1 MVFLYAIVGGVLR
14 SVRVHTAAARAWTGK
29 YRSFCVELLAIL
41 RLVLTTGI
49 KMFILQNFKRSVG
62 LSLLAALAFSAP
74 ITSTA
79 QDYPNKPIRFVVG
92 FPPGGSS
99 DIITRLIAQK
109 LSERLSQTVVVEQK
123 VGATGL
129 IANDFVAKSA
139 PDGYNMVL
147 LTGGHPVSA
156 AVMNKLPYDPV
167 KDFGLV
173 STIIAYP
180 MVISVAQDSPIKS
193 LPDLLAR
200 AKAQPGK
207 MSFSSAG
214 VGSLQHLTGE
224 WVASEAGVSMLHVPF
239 KGAGPAMIELLG
251 GRVDVMVETS
261 TFAFGQIRGGKVR
274 GLASTASTR
283 SPLMSDLPT
292 VAETLP
298 GLDFSS
304 WLGLAV
310 APGTP
315 AAVVDKINR
324 ELRVILDMDD
334 VKKRFAELGGTPI
347 PSTPAQMRDRI
358 EREMAVWKRVV
369 DLKKIERQ

>member
-14 SVRVHTAAARAWTGK
+14 SGRVHTAAARAWTRK
-29 YRSFCVELLAIL
+29 YRSFCIELLAIL

-74 ITSTA
+74 IASTA

-283 SPLMSDLPT
+283 SPLMADLPT

>member
-1 MVFLYAIVGGVLR
+1 MWCSPEPGKPDVFGM
-14 SVRVHTAAARAWTGK
+14 
-29 YRSFCVELLAIL
+29 CLLAIL
-41 RLVLTTGI
+41 ELVLTIGF

-74 ITSTA
+74 ITAAA

-99 DIITRLIAQK
+99 DIISRLLAQK
-109 LSERLSQTVVVEQK
+109 LSERLNQTVVVEQK

-129 IANDFVAKSA
+129 IANDFIAKSA

-173 STIIAYP
+173 STIVAYP

-274 GLASTASTR
+274 GLASTASSR
-283 SPLMSDLPT
+283 SPLMADLPT

-324 ELRVILDMDD
+324 EVRAILDMDD

-347 PSTPAQMRDRI
+347 PSSPAQMRDRI
-358 EREMAVWKRVV
+358 EREMTVWKRIVEQ
-369 DLKKIERQ
+369 KKIERQ

>member
-1 MVFLYAIVGGVLR
+1 
-14 SVRVHTAAARAWTGK
+14 
-29 YRSFCVELLAIL
+29 
-41 RLVLTTGI
+41 
-49 KMFILQNFKRSVG
+49 MFILQNFKRGVG
-62 LSLLAALAFSAP
+62 VSLLAALAFSAP
-74 ITSTA
+74 FASHA

-99 DIITRLIAQK
+99 DIISRLLAQK
-109 LSERLSQTVVVEQK
+109 LSERLNQPVVVEQK

-129 IANDFVAKSA
+129 IANDFVAKST

-173 STIIAYP
+173 STIVAYP

-283 SPLMSDLPT
+283 SPLMADLPT

-315 AAVVDKINR
+315 PAVVDEINR
-324 ELRVILDMDD
+324 EVRAILDMDD

-347 PSTPAQMRDRI
+347 PSTPAQMRERI
-358 EREMAVWKRVV
+358 EREMTVWKRIVEQ
-369 DLKKIERQ
+369 KKIERQ

>member
-1 MVFLYAIVGGVLR
+1 
-14 SVRVHTAAARAWTGK
+14 
-29 YRSFCVELLAIL
+29 
-41 RLVLTTGI
+41 
-49 KMFILQNFKRSVG
+49 MFILQNFKRSVG
-62 LSLLAALAFSAP
+62 LSLLATLAFSAP

>member
-1 MVFLYAIVGGVLR
+1 MKLFKKLRLFAFLGGV
-14 SVRVHTAAARAWTGK
+14 SIGFVFTA
-29 YRSFCVELLAIL
+29 FQC
-41 RLVLTTGI
+41 
-49 KMFILQNFKRSVG
+49 Q
-62 LSLLAALAFSAP
+62 
-74 ITSTA
+74 A
-79 QDYPNKPIRFVVG
+79 QDFPNKPIRFVVG
-92 FPPGGSS
+92 FAPGGSS

-109 LSERLSQTVVVEQK
+109 LSERLNQSVIVEQK

-167 KDFGLV
+167 KDFGMV
-173 STIIAYP
+173 STVIAYP
-180 MVISVAQDSPIKS
+180 MVVTVPQDSPIKS
-193 LPDLLAR
+193 LSDLLAR
-200 AKAQPGK
+200 AKAQPNK
-207 MSFSSAG
+207 LTFSSAG
-214 VGSLQHLTGE
+214 IGSLQHLTGE
-224 WVASEAGVSMLHVPF
+224 WIASEAGVSMIHVPF
-239 KGAGPAMIELLG
+239 KGAGPAMIDLLA

-261 TFAFGQIRGGKVR
+261 TFAYGQIRGGKLR
-274 GLASTASTR
+274 GLASSASSR
-283 SPLMSDLPT
+283 SPLMPELPT

-315 AAVVDKINR
+315 TVVVDKINR
-324 ELRVILDMDD
+324 ELRLILEMDD

-358 EREMAVWKRVV
+358 EREIAVWKKVV

>member
-1 MVFLYAIVGGVLR
+1 
-14 SVRVHTAAARAWTGK
+14 
-29 YRSFCVELLAIL
+29 
-41 RLVLTTGI
+41 
-49 KMFILQNFKRSVG
+49 
-62 LSLLAALAFSAP
+62 
-74 ITSTA
+74 
-79 QDYPNKPIRFVVG
+79 
-92 FPPGGSS
+92 
-99 DIITRLIAQK
+99 
-109 LSERLSQTVVVEQK
+109 
-123 VGATGL
+123 
-129 IANDFVAKSA
+129 
-139 PDGYNMVL
+139 
-147 LTGGHPVSA
+147 
-156 AVMNKLPYDPV
+156 
-167 KDFGLV
+167 LV

-224 WVASEAGVSMLHVPF
+224 WVASEAGVSLLHVPF

-251 GRVDVMVETS
+251 GRVDVLIETS

-283 SPLMSDLPT
+283 SPLMADLPT

-347 PSTPAQMRDRI
+347 PSTPAQMRERI
-358 EREMAVWKRVV
+358 EREMTVWKRIV
-369 DLKKIERQ
+369 DIKKIERQ